1 MGCCSVTARGANS
14 KGDGHEEVE
23 LLQKEESRKQSEC
36 GSPTGGSCCIP
47 TQQRG
52 AVVTSEESASHGI
65 IKQSSSKPL
74 LFWGRT
80 LEDFNNMILLEP
92 IRGWEGQDIQAY
104 GNVIMSSLVV
114 MQISHTQEMS
124 ERFLVLFP
132 LHLLILSMDHQ
143 ERRFIY
149 QGLLPLSG
157 MSVIHAQT
165 SSGHTFQISGPMI
178 EPRGVSC
185 RSPSEGS
192 LWISSLQCHILE
204 ANAHCPPASPSV
216 SILSYLVPCDKLWK
230 KKELMKYLTSCPIQK
245 WEGKSIQHL
254 GSGTFLSAVQ
264 VSHTIAGGFEDRL
277 LLLFPD
283 DLVFLSVDPNR
294 TTVIHQGT
302 LPLNA
307 IQAKESITW
316 NGRLEFQITGDL
328 MEPILISCITA
339 EDYNN
344 WIFHL
349 QKVFALLYCSQNN
362 PTVALAGSPCPP
374 YPPNTGDDKQNSGV

>member
-23 LLQKEESRKQSEC
+23 LLHKEESRKQSEC

-52 AVVTSEESASHGI
+52 AQVVTSEESGSHGI
-65 IKQSSSKPL
+65 IKQSRSKPL

-104 GNVIMSSLVV
+104 GNVVMSSLVV

-216 SILSYLVPCDKLWK
+216 SILSYL
-230 KKELMKYLTSCPIQK
+230 
-245 WEGKSIQHL
+245 
-254 GSGTFLSAVQ
+254 
-264 VSHTIAGGFEDRL
+264 
-277 LLLFPD
+277 
-283 DLVFLSVDPNR
+283 
-294 TTVIHQGT
+294 GT

-349 QKVFALLYCSQNN
+349 QKPEQ
-362 PTVALAGSPCPP
+362 
-374 YPPNTGDDKQNSGV
+374 PNGGIGRFPLPSVPAKHRRR